1 MILSLVAAFL
11 IEKDRTK
18 LLSDFPEVEVRSP
31 FFGCNDDID
40 TVWKM
45 GPVLPKELSNKPL
58 DSIPLHGVSGSL
70 TRRDS
75 QPPRAQPAPG
85 RHDGKMF
92 GMGPLA
98 EAI

>member
-18 LLSDFPEVEVRSP
+18 FLSDFPEVEVCSP

-40 TVWKM
+40 TVWKK
-45 GPVLPKELSNKPL
+45 GLVLSKELSNKPL
-58 DSIPLHGVSGSL
+58 DSIPLHGVSGPSA
-70 TRRDS
+70 RRDS
-75 QPPRAQPAPG
+75 QPPRAQPALR

-92 GMGPLA
+92 GMGPSA
-98 EAI
+98 